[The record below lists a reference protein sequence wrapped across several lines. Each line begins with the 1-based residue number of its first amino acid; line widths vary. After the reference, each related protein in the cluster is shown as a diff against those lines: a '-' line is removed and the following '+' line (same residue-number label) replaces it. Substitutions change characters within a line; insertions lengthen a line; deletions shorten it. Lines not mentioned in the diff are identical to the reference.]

1 MMTPMARG
9 KAAKREQK
17 PQPPPTKPR
26 AAPEPDADSAS
37 VLPMDLQV
45 GDRFTAEGF
54 EWEVLTHPT
63 TMSGAKR
70 LRARVVRPGVPET
83 EREVTWAAHERV
95 TIQRRPSAA

>member
-1 MMTPMARG
+1 MTPMARG
-9 KAAKREQK
+9 KAAKRERK

-26 AAPEPDADSAS
+26 ASPEPDTAS
-37 VLPMDLQV
+37 VLPMDLEI

-63 TMSGAKR
+63 SMHGAKR

-83 EREVTWAAHERV
+83 EREVTWPAHERV
-95 TIQRRPSAA
+95 TIRRPRSAA

>member
-1 MMTPMARG
+1 VKR
-9 KAAKREQK
+9 KAAKREQ
-17 PQPPPTKPR
+17 PPDK
-26 AAPEPDADSAS
+26 APASKEPNAGQAS

-63 TMSGAKR
+63 AMHGAKT

-83 EREVTWAAHERV
+83 EREVTWPAHKRV
-95 TIQRRPSAA
+95 TIRR

>member
-1 MMTPMARG
+1 MKRKTAKPPQR
-9 KAAKREQK
+9 AAKASVRQ
-17 PQPPPTKPR
+17 
-26 AAPEPDADSAS
+26 EPDAEVS

-63 TMSGAKR
+63 AMHGAKK

-83 EREVTWAAHERV
+83 EREVTWPAHERV
-95 TIQRRPSAA
+95 TIRRSPKSAA

>member
-1 MMTPMARG
+1 VKR
-9 KAAKREQK
+9 KAAKREQ
-17 PQPPPTKPR
+17 PPGKAPASKEP
-26 AAPEPDADSAS
+26 AAGSAS

-63 TMSGAKR
+63 AMHGAKM

-83 EREVTWAAHERV
+83 EREVTWPAHKRV
-95 TIQRRPSAA
+95 TIRR